1 VCPLDPQAAAVSPL
15 LRVDREFAAAFNQ
28 RAATILERFFPA
40 QWTASVNACV
50 SMRHTVVNS
59 DSFQVAK
66 SVHEHRLADYGART
80 GISRRRR
87 ATRS

>member
-1 VCPLDPQAAAVSPL
+1 VSHRTRKQLRYPLDL

-28 RAATILERFFPA
+28 RAATILEKAVLSGAVDRLGE
-40 QWTASVNACV
+40 CV
-50 SMRHTVVNS
+50 CLDAPQSP

-66 SVHEHRLADYGART
+66 SVHEHRLADYGALRPE
-80 GISRRRR
+80 SRRR